1 MISATLLDTEA
12 IRRACEQYGVE
23 RLRIFGSALT
33 DRFDPERSDVD
44 FLVDFLPG
52 RDDLLSDYLD
62 FKSELERILGRDVD
76 LVMARSVKNPFFKA
90 SAFKAAQ
97 DVYAA

>member
-1 MISATLLDTEA
+1 MSNLVHA
-12 IRRACEQYGVE
+12 
-23 RLRIFGSALT
+23 
-33 DRFDPERSDVD
+33 FDPATSDVD

-62 FKSELERILGRDVD
+62 FKAELARILGRDVD

-90 SAFKAAQ
+90 SAFETAQ

>member
-1 MISATLLDTEA
+1 MSNLVHA
-12 IRRACEQYGVE
+12 
-23 RLRIFGSALT
+23 
-33 DRFDPERSDVD
+33 FDPATSDVA

-62 FKSELERILGRDVD
+62 FKAELARILGRDVD

-90 SAFKAAQ
+90 SAFETAQ